1 MRFAFP
7 ASRGF
12 RVLHALPLPLP
23 LPTRALRTLS
33 GVLGLGLLSGLVA
46 GCAEARL
53 PDPKLAAVR
62 YAEAARAGD
71 SDRIYGLLSAEA
83 QRDYGREGT
92 RKLVEQAKP
101 ELARQGSALLAPT
114 SQVQAS
120 AEIRFEDGESALF
133 DLEDGAFRLSS
144 LGTVP
149 SRPRSPSE
157 ALGDFRRALAR
168 RSYPALLGVLSS
180 ETRSALEGDLKSL
193 VEGLENPET
202 LDVKVSGDN
211 AVVNVPGGHQ
221 VKLRR
226 EAGVWHVLDFD

>member
-7 ASRGF
+7 ASRVF
-12 RVLHALPLPLP
+12 RLSRVSRVLHAWG
-23 LPTRALRTLS
+23 ALRAPSRMLALCLLAGLS
-33 GVLGLGLLSGLVA
+33 A
-46 GCAEARL
+46 GCAETRL
-53 PDPKLAAVR
+53 PDPKAAAAR

-71 SDRIYGLLSAEA
+71 SERIYALLSSEA
-83 QRDYGREGT
+83 QRDYGHQGT
-92 RKLVEQAKP
+92 RKLVAQAKA
-101 ELARQGSALLAPT
+101 ELARQGSSLLSAK
-114 SQVQAS
+114 SRVQAS

-133 DLEDGAFRLSS
+133 ELEDGAFRLSS
-144 LGTVP
+144 LGALP
-149 SRPRSPSE
+149 SRPRTPSE

-180 ETRSALEGDLKSL
+180 ETRGALESDLKSL

>member
-1 MRFAFP
+1 MRSAFP
-7 ASRGF
+7 A
-12 RVLHALPLPLP
+12 
-23 LPTRALRTLS
+23 LS
-33 GVLGLGLLSGLVA
+33 ASVAAGVLGLLAGLAS

-53 PDPKLAAVR
+53 PDPKLAAVQ

-71 SDRIYGLLSAEA
+71 SERIYALLSREA
-83 QRDYGREGT
+83 QRDYGRQGT
-92 RKLVEQAKP
+92 RRLVEQAKA
-101 ELARQGSALLAPT
+101 ELSRQGAALLSPA
-114 SQVQAS
+114 SHVQAS

-133 DLEDGAFRLSS
+133 ELEDGAFHVSS

-168 RSYPALLGVLSS
+168 RSYSALLGVLST
-180 ETRSALEGDLKSL
+180 ETRQALEGDLKSL
-193 VEGLENPET
+193 VEGLENPDT

-211 AVVNVPGGHQ
+211 AVVEVPGGHQ

-226 EAGVWHVLDFD
+226 EAGVWRVQDFD

>member
-1 MRFAFP
+1 VF
-7 ASRGF
+7 
-12 RVLHALPLPLP
+12 LALGPL
-23 LPTRALRTLS
+23 A
-33 GVLGLGLLSGLVA
+33 GLAV
-46 GCAEARL
+46 GCTPARL
-53 PDPKLAAVR
+53 PDPQVAAAS
-62 YAEAARAGD
+62 YAAAARAGD
-71 SDRIYGLLSAEA
+71 SERIYALLSSEA

-92 RKLVEQAKP
+92 RKLVAEAKA
-101 ELARQGSALLAPT
+101 ELDRQGAALQAP
-114 SQVQAS
+114 VRHVEAS

-133 DLEDGAFRLSS
+133 ELEDGVFRLSS

-168 RSYPALLGVLSS
+168 RSYAALLGVLSS
-180 ETRSALEGDLKSL
+180 ETRGALEGDLKSL

-211 AVVNVPGGHQ
+211 AVVSVPGGHQ

-226 EAGVWHVLDFD
+226 EAGVWRIQDFD

>member
-1 MRFAFP
+1 M
-7 ASRGF
+7 
-12 RVLHALPLPLP
+12 HAL
-23 LPTRALRTLS
+23 RVRCGA
-33 GVLGLGLLSGLVA
+33 LGLALALLGGLPA

-53 PDPKLAAVR
+53 PDPKLTAAR
-62 YAEAARAGD
+62 YAEAARAAD
-71 SDRIYGLLSAEA
+71 SERIYALLSTEA

-92 RKLVEQAKP
+92 RKLVEQARS
-101 ELARQGSALLAPT
+101 ELGRQGAALLAPS

-168 RSYPALLGVLSS
+168 RSYPALVGVLSS
-180 ETRSALEGDLKSL
+180 ETRDALESDLKSL

-226 EAGVWHVLDFD
+226 EAGVWRVQDFD

>member
-7 ASRGF
+7 AQ
-12 RVLHALPLPLP
+12 
-23 LPTRALRTLS
+23 RALS
-33 GVLGLGLLSGLVA
+33 GLGLVTGLA
-46 GCAEARL
+46 CGCAEGRL
-53 PDPKLAAVR
+53 PDPQLTAQR
-62 YAEAARAGD
+62 YAEAARSGD
-71 SDRIYGLLSAEA
+71 SERIYALLSSEA
-83 QRDYGREGT
+83 QRDLGRRGT
-92 RKLVEQAKP
+92 RQLVLQARA
-101 ELARQGSALLAPT
+101 ELAKQGAALAAPA
-114 SQVQAS
+114 SRVEAS

-133 DLEDGAFRLSS
+133 VLEDGVFRLSS

-149 SRPRSPSE
+149 SRPESPAG

-168 RSYPALLGVLSS
+168 RSYPALLGVLSQ
-180 ETRSALEGDLKSL
+180 ETRDALEGDLKSL
-193 VEGLENPET
+193 VLGLENPET

>member
-7 ASRGF
+7 ASRVLRAS
-12 RVLHALPLPLP
+12 RVVRGA
-23 LPTRALRTLS
+23 
-33 GVLGLGLLSGLVA
+33 VGLGLALLGGLAA

-71 SDRIYGLLSAEA
+71 SERIYALLSSEA
-83 QRDYGREGT
+83 QRDYGLQGT
-92 RKLVEQAKP
+92 RKLVEQSKA
-101 ELARQGSALLAPT
+101 ELARQGTALLTPT
-114 SQVQAS
+114 SRVQAS

-180 ETRSALEGDLKSL
+180 ETRAALESDLKSL

-202 LDVKVSGDN
+202 LDVLVSGDN

-226 EAGVWHVLDFD
+226 EAGVWRVQDFD